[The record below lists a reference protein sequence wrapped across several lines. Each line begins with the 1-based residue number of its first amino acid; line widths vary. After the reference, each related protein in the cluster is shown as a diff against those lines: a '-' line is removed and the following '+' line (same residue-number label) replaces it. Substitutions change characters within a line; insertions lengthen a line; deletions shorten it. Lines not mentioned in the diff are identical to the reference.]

1 MRAEQAAKS
10 EKKSRKKTKKWRKI
24 KKKLIKKST
33 VYQLQEFSTVL
44 DITKGKKSLDEERN
58 KKDFFDKL
66 LNGLNMLLN
75 DNYLLRYFQSSYQD
89 SIQVGLEFN
98 VNSNNENVSKP
109 IFKSIKNIS
118 LGQKVVAI
126 LDFIFI
132 YGQFTDDRKTL
143 LID

>member
-98 VNSNNENVSKP
+98 VNSNNENDSKP

-132 YGQFTDDRKTL
+132 YGQFTDDRKIL
-143 LID
+143 LI